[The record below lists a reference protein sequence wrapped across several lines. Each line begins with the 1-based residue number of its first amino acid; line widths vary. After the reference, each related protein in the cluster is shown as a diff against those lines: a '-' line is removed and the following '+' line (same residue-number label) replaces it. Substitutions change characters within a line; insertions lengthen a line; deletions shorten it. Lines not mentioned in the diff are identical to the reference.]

1 MGRKRIPARRDLA
14 RRIVANVLARHHG
27 SMNKARFVV
36 AIFSVIGCS
45 TSQALETSFDFSRSE
60 IGIDVSIR
68 GKTLYA
74 ILDTGVDPSV
84 INLAVAEELGL
95 MVDRTDS
102 GEASGFGEGRGVT
115 VFPTRIEG
123 LTIRGHRFATFDALA
138 SDTATFT

>member
-1 MGRKRIPARRDLA
+1 
-14 RRIVANVLARHHG
+14 
-27 SMNKARFVV
+27 MNKARVLTAF
-36 AIFSVIGCS
+36 FSLIGCS
-45 TSQALETSFDFSRSE
+45 TSQANSLETSFDFSRSE
-60 IGIDVSIR
+60 IGIEVSIR

-84 INLAVAEELGL
+84 INLADAEELGL
-95 MVDRTDS
+95 KVDRTVS